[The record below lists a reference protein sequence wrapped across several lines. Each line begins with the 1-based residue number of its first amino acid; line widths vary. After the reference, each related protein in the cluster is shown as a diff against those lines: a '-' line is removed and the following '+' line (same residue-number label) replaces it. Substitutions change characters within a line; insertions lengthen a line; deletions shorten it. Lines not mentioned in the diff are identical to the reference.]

1 MSHRQRPDLLPL
13 LAVLA
18 VSVRLLTPA
27 GYMPASPGSGLL
39 FELCPDGLPAE
50 VILSLAGG
58 GHHHHHHHHGD
69 SDGDSAAHQCP
80 VGHMLLAALAVD
92 TSPAAEPEPVA
103 PEFSVI
109 RLATQFTRH
118 VQTYESRAPPA

>member
-1 MSHRQRPDLLPL
+1 MMSNRRQTGLLPL

-27 GYMPASPGSGLL
+27 GYMPASPDSGLL
-39 FELCPDGLPAE
+39 FELCPDGLPVE
-50 VILSLAGG
+50 VVRALAGG
-58 GHHHHHHHHGD
+58 GHQHHHHHGGAEAD
-69 SDGDSAAHQCP
+69 STAHQCP

-92 TSPAAEPEPVA
+92 SGWAPEPEIDR
-103 PEFSVI
+103 PEFPIV

>member
-1 MSHRQRPDLLPL
+1 MMSRRRRPDLLPL

-39 FELCPDGLPAE
+39 FELCPDGLPVE
-50 VILSLAGG
+50 VIRALAGG
-58 GHHHHHHHHGD
+58 GHHHHHHHGD
-69 SDGDSAAHQCP
+69 PDADSASHQCP

-92 TSPAAEPEPVA
+92 TGAAPEPAIDV
-103 PEFSVI
+103 PEFSLV

-118 VQTYESRAPPA
+118 VQAYESRAPPA